1 MSDEQ
6 SEQNQKRMAERSNNN
21 RRQEKRCVVST
32 VYHQYILLYVIAG
45 SSLIPAVLNNFSCH
59 GILFEC
65 TEVLDAGTHAE
76 RVLSVR
82 RLLSQDIS
90 FAKP

>member
-1 MSDEQ
+1 
-6 SEQNQKRMAERSNNN
+6 
-21 RRQEKRCVVST
+21 VVSAE
-32 VYHQYILLYVIAG
+32 YHRYIQLCAIAG

-76 RVLSVR
+76 CVLSVPHLPSR
-82 RLLSQDIS
+82 DILFEIAVRYCKKGTGLPHRGHNRNDS
-90 FAKP
+90 G